1 MATFNLSGLGVGP
14 REHGGLLQD
23 AMESFSEY
31 MEVAYSSGSKSSA
44 ADALIEY
51 GKAVAHHPSAE
62 QEGAYRLRINTT
74 AEELREGET
83 NEDVSWDDVLNL
95 MQTHALNAYEIIK
108 GKRVRRP

>member
-1 MATFNLSGLGVGP
+1 MATFNLGGFGFGP

-23 AMESFSEY
+23 AMESFSDY
-31 MEVAYSSGSKSSA
+31 MQIAYEGGDKSAA

-62 QEGAYRLRINTT
+62 QQGVYRLRINTT
-74 AEELREGET
+74 AEELQAGET
-83 NEDVSWDDVLNL
+83 SEDVSWSDALDL
-95 MQTHALNAYEIIK
+95 MQPHALNAYEIIK